1 MNRAGAGSTP
11 AAVASRAS
19 AAGRID
25 RDVLDALIDEAI
37 ESAVV
42 RACALAEQRRHSPA
56 TAAAARPAA
65 SIADR
70 WVVEALVDEV
80 LEELAGHGACLPAP
94 ARRAP
99 CTG

>member
-1 MNRAGAGSTP
+1 MNRAGAGPTP

-42 RACALAEQRRHSPA
+42 RACASPVPRRAELPA
-56 TAAAARPAA
+56 AGRPAA
-65 SIADR
+65 GRADP

-94 ARRAP
+94 ARRAT